1 MTAHLYLGRSCNH
14 FFLERSNFIFFF
26 LFASGV
32 QESKSH
38 SSVLGQGDV
47 GSFSC
52 CQALRN
58 FGGFWVENSFG
69 VLEWGLDSASEAR
82 KGNGAL
88 QLVIRRQMHF
98 LCLSHVW
105 ILWSSRLDPT
115 HWFQGERP
123 QTDFARPEVTSHPS
137 QYLESQERARTQ
149 S

>member
-1 MTAHLYLGRSCNH
+1 MQGWIQAKGGQSCYPNLYHDSSPVSGKELQPLLLRKEQ
-14 FFLERSNFIFFF
+14 FFFF

-32 QESKSH
+32 QESRSY

-58 FGGFWVENSFG
+58 FWMFWVENSFG
-69 VLEWGLDSASEAR
+69 VLEWGLDSAPEAR

-115 HWFQGERP
+115 HWFQRERP
-123 QTDFARPEVTSHPS
+123 QTDFAHS
-137 QYLESQERARTQ
+137 A
-149 S
+149 